1 MIKLIGGL
9 VLVLVFLLSTGMPL
23 PVCFVGGLFYMSV
36 FSDVSM
42 RSLTLWGLQQILNP
56 VMLAVPL
63 FIFAGTLLGGAGIA
77 KRILDFTDLF
87 IGHIKGGL
95 CVIAATACAILGA
108 ITGSGFTGAAAM
120 GPMLIPRM
128 VEQGYPRGFATAVI
142 TVSSILGLM
151 IPPSVVMIIYG
162 WVTETSIL
170 ACFLATVGPGIL
182 ILLGI
187 SIVSLIYSKKLTLSI
202 DTKEVVKEKRKELP
216 SRTLRAFPALLMPFI
231 VLGGIYGGIFTT
243 SEAAAVSAV
252 YAIFVAFIVYRD
264 TELNVLFKIT
274 KESAISVGAIMMMI
288 MFCLMLAQTLV
299 MTNVPQQ
306 IVKVVFTYTQNKYLL
321 LFLVNVLLIFLGM
334 VVNDT
339 SAIILCAPLLLPL
352 MKEIGVHPV
361 HLAAIMGTNLG
372 IGGLTPPY
380 ASLLYLGMRI
390 GKCEFNE
397 IAKPVLIF
405 ILVVFLPVIL
415 LTTYWPALSLFLP
428 RLLGYI

>member
-1 MIKLIGGL
+1 MFMLLIGL
-9 VLVLVFLLSTGMPL
+9 VLLLVLLLTMGLPL
-23 PVCFVGGLFYMSV
+23 PVCFVGGLWYMST
-36 FSDVSM
+36 FSHVSI
-42 RSLTLWGLQQILNP
+42 RSLTLWGFQQILNP

-63 FIFAGTLLGGAGIA
+63 FIYAGTLMGETGIA

-87 IGHIKGGL
+87 VGHIKGGL
-95 CVIAATACAILGA
+95 CVIAASACAILGA

-170 ACFLATVGPGIL
+170 ACFLSTVGPGIL
-182 ILLGI
+182 ILIGI
-187 SIVSLIYSKKLTLSI
+187 SIVSLIYSRKLPLHI
-202 DTKEVVKEKRKELP
+202 DTKEAVKEKRKELA
-216 SRTLRAFPALLMPFI
+216 SRTFQVFPALLMPFI
-231 VLGGIYGGIFTT
+231 VLGGIYGGVFTT

-252 YAIFVAFIVYRD
+252 YALFVGFVIYRD
-264 TELNVLFKIT
+264 TKLKALLKIS
-274 KESAISVGAIMMMI
+274 KDSAISIGAIMTMI
-288 MFCLMLAQTLV
+288 MFCLMLSQTLV
-299 MTNVPQQ
+299 MVNVPQE
-306 IVKVVFTYTQNKYLL
+306 IVKLVFAYTQNKYLL
-321 LFLVNVLLIFLGM
+321 LFLVNVLLIFVGM
-334 VVNDT
+334 IVNDT
-339 SAIILCAPLLLPL
+339 SAVILCAPLLLPL

-390 GKCEFNE
+390 GECEFDE
-397 IAKPVLIF
+397 VMKPVLVF
-405 ILVVFLPVIL
+405 ILIVYLPIII
-415 LTTYWPALSLFLP
+415 LTTYWPSLSLFLP
-428 RLLGYI
+428 KLLGYI